1 MELLVGVLQHSHRH
15 ASRYI
20 DTFSLQSGSR
30 VGDKNII
37 REYEKR

>member
-20 DTFSLQSGSR
+20 DALSLQG
-30 VGDKNII
+30 GAQKT
-37 REYEKR
+37 